1 MLLKPG
7 LENSCLDVLPNW
19 GWVWGPGVLVTML
32 YPGVLRL
39 VTALVMVAMESR
51 PRPTAGLWPPAIR
64 GLEYGAWAGVEVE
77 AEEGGTLGPLEEI
90 TGTDPNIITTALLV
104 THVSDHYKMTISN
117 FLKSIQVKF

>member
-1 MLLKPG
+1 MLCGLLTLVTVLLKPG

-64 GLEYGAWAGVEVE
+64 GLEYGAWAGVD
-77 AEEGGTLGPLEEI
+77 AEEGGTPGPLVEI
-90 TGTDPNIITTALLV
+90 TGTDPNIVTTALLF
-104 THVSDHYKMTISN
+104 T
-117 FLKSIQVKF
+117 

>member
-1 MLLKPG
+1 M
-7 LENSCLDVLPNW
+7 
-19 GWVWGPGVLVTML
+19 VTML

-39 VTALVMVAMESR
+39 VTAWVIVTMESS

-64 GLEYGAWAGVEVE
+64 GLEYGAWAGVD
-77 AEEGGTLGPLEEI
+77 AEERGTPGPRVEI
-90 TGTDPNIITTALLV
+90 TGTDPNIVTTALLV